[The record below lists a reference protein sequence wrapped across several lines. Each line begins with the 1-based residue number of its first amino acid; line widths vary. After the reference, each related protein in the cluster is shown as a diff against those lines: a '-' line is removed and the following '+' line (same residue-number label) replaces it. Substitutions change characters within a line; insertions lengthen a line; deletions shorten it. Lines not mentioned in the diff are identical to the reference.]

1 MPTYDRS
8 ALSPGIVHIG
18 VGNFHRAHQAV
29 YLDELACR
37 GVSSQWGIVG
47 VSLRH
52 PDVKKLL
59 ASQDWL
65 YTVTERG
72 REAQDARVVGSL
84 CGWHYAADERDAV
97 LAALT
102 DERTRVVTMTV
113 TGNGYFVD
121 PHTQKFDVTADDVRA
136 DLHAPDHF
144 RTPWAYLTE
153 ALQRRRRNGI
163 APFTV
168 LSCDNMPDSGRTA
181 RAALVTFATLRDGAL
196 GRWIDANVA
205 FPSSMVDRI
214 TPHTE
219 AAHLRFVERR
229 FGVADRAPVLTE
241 PYRQWIVEDT
251 FSNGRP
257 QLEEVGVQFVTD
269 VSAHKLI
276 KTRLLN
282 GTHSAIAYLATLA
295 GYQRLNDAMNDR
307 ALYCYA
313 EQLMREE
320 IAPLLPK
327 VPGVD
332 VQAYCTT
339 LLDRLSNPHI
349 SDRMS
354 RLARRGSEKMP
365 AYLLPSLHEAI
376 ALGRPHGLLMLAV
389 AGWAR
394 YLYGYDLA
402 GAAIAIEDPQAK
414 LLTMLA
420 SLGKTY
426 PKPLLRHEAFGELR
440 LVPDFVRLLGE
451 MIGEIDTYGV
461 TAALR
466 RCQGTD
472 YRDLLS
478 Q

>member
-1 MPTYDRS
+1 M
-8 ALSPGIVHIG
+8 
-18 VGNFHRAHQAV
+18 
-29 YLDELACR
+29 
-37 GVSSQWGIVG
+37 
-47 VSLRH
+47 
-52 PDVKKLL
+52 
-59 ASQDWL
+59 
-65 YTVTERG
+65 
-72 REAQDARVVGSL
+72 
-84 CGWHYAADERDAV
+84 
-97 LAALT
+97 
-102 DERTRVVTMTV
+102 
-113 TGNGYFVD
+113 
-121 PHTQKFDVTADDVRA
+121 
-136 DLHAPDHF
+136 
-144 RTPWAYLTE
+144 
-153 ALQRRRRNGI
+153 
-163 APFTV
+163 
-168 LSCDNMPDSGRTA
+168 
-181 RAALVTFATLRDGAL
+181 
-196 GRWIDANVA
+196 
-205 FPSSMVDRI
+205 
-214 TPHTE
+214 
-219 AAHLRFVERR
+219 
-229 FGVADRAPVLTE
+229 
-241 PYRQWIVEDT
+241 
-251 FSNGRP
+251 
-257 QLEEVGVQFVTD
+257 QFVTD

-320 IAPLLPK
+320 IAPLLPT

-376 ALGRPHGLLMLAV
+376 TLGRPHGLLMLAV

-461 TAALR
+461 TAALQ